1 LRRHSEKELG
11 EFYAITIGMR
21 FFVLIDSRS
30 ENLTDPSSAYFMGIA
45 RQDLTSVSAEFISQI
60 GLVS

>member
-1 LRRHSEKELG
+1 LRWHSEKELG
-11 EFYAITIGMR
+11 EFYAVTIGMR
-21 FFVLIDSRS
+21 FFCLIDNQS
-30 ENLTDPSSAYFMGIA
+30 ENLTDPSPACFMGIA